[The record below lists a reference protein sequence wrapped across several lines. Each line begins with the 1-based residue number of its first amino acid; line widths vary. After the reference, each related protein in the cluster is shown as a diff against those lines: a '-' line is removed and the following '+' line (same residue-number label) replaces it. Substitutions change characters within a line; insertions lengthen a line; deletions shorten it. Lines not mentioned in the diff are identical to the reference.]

1 LRDNDS
7 VLCNDTESEAG
18 CYNQPM
24 HREPPNKLPAA
35 TGFDTIA
42 LETRRLFEAL
52 GELERECGVLRL
64 RPLAGREWY
73 EALHRKLLPQLAG
86 EPFIVAAVVGG
97 TNIGKS
103 VIFNHLAGDRVSAVS
118 PLASGTRHPVCLV
131 PEGFEK
137 RHDLAAIFK
146 GFQLIE
152 WTDPEAAL
160 VDCPEHRLFWKTSP
174 GLASNLLVLDTPDID
189 SDVEINWLR
198 ADHLR
203 HAADVLVAVLTQQK
217 YNDAAVKRF
226 FRNAANED
234 KAVIVVFNQCLLPED
249 EQFWPLWLGTFS
261 RETGIVPDLLYL
273 APTDRRAAEENRLP
287 FYERHWESK
296 GRSAATAD
304 TGPRDLARDLSEMRF
319 SEIKL
324 RTLRGA
330 LGQVL
335 SPQAGVRA
343 YLEEVRLRSTAFQDA
358 ATLLSMQEL
367 ARVDNWPA
375 PPIGLLVNHIRLWW
389 RTHRRGWT
397 KAVHDAYGRVGN
409 TVLWPIRWARRQIAG
424 QAPDPAM
431 AYRTAEKDVMVQT
444 VDAVY
449 AELTR
454 LSQLGNDLLR
464 PRLETLLAGA
474 SRAELLNRLDTAQS
488 ALDLDAELD
497 DVVGVEMQ
505 AFRDENPSAFGMFRK
520 LDSIAA
526 AARPVTSVVLFVVG
540 AGPVGHSLVVPAQ
553 SLATHIMGDISFG
566 TGAVVVGET
575 ALSGTVGGLRVL
587 ETRFRQLQE
596 AFTARRVAWF
606 AEFLRQN
613 IFGDLHRELT
623 SAAGL
628 CDTATYTNVR
638 LCVDR
643 LSQLLPEDA
652 AGH

>member
-1 LRDNDS
+1 MER
-7 VLCNDTESEAG
+7 
-18 CYNQPM
+18 Q
-24 HREPPNKLPAA
+24 PPNVSSAPTPFA
-35 TGFDTIA
+35 TIA

-52 GELERECGVLRL
+52 GVLERECGVLQL
-64 RPLAGREWY
+64 SPLAGREWY

-103 VIFNHLAGDRVSAVS
+103 VIFNHLAGGRVSAVS

-131 PEGFEK
+131 PKGFEK
-137 RHDLAAIFK
+137 RHDLAAIFQ
-146 GFQLIE
+146 GFRLIE

-160 VDCPEHRLFWKTSP
+160 EDCPEHRLFWKTSP
-174 GLASNLLVLDTPDID
+174 DLPSNLLVLDTPDID

-234 KAVIVVFNQCLLPED
+234 KAVIAVFNQCLLPDD
-249 EQFWPLWLGTFS
+249 EQFWPLWLETFS
-261 RETGIVPDLLYL
+261 HETGMVPDLLYL
-273 APTDRRAAEENRLP
+273 APADRRAADENRLP
-287 FYERHWESK
+287 FYERHWNADA
-296 GRSAATAD
+296 RRAAATSD
-304 TGPRDLARDLSEMRF
+304 TEPRDLARDLSEMRF

-330 LGQVL
+330 LSQIL
-335 SPQAGVRA
+335 APQTGVRA
-343 YLEEVRLRSTAFQDA
+343 YLEEIRLKSAAFQDA

-367 ARVDNWPA
+367 ARVDNWPP
-375 PPIGLLVNHIRLWW
+375 PPIGLLVSHIRLWW

-409 TVLWPIRWARRQIAG
+409 TVLWPIRWARRKIAG
-424 QAPDPAM
+424 EAPHPAEV
-431 AYRTAEKDVMVQT
+431 YRNAETDVMVQT

-464 PRLETLLAGA
+464 PRLEALLAGA
-474 SRAELLNRLDTAQS
+474 SRADLLDRLHAAQS
-488 ALDLDAELD
+488 ALDLDAELNS
-497 DVVGVEMQ
+497 VVNVQMQ
-505 AFRDENPSAFGMFRK
+505 AFRDENPNAFGMFRK

-540 AGPVGHSLVVPAQ
+540 AGPVGHALVVPAH

-613 IFGDLHRELT
+613 IFGNLHRELT
-623 SAAGL
+623 AAAEICNAAAYANAL
-628 CDTATYTNVR
+628 S
-638 LCVDR
+638 CVDR
-643 LSQLLPEDA
+643 LSRQFPELA
-652 AGH
+652 HSSSFP